1 MRATQTPAQTLVVQV
16 LLTQPFGGSMDA
28 AAKGLS
34 SSASDD
40 RKQEIVLLSSADLRA
55 LVSSQMAIAA
65 IDEAY
70 NKLYLNRGDQGRSLG
85 FSVERGSIHVK
96 AGLLPGSHDCFAAKI
111 NVNLPGNV
119 ELNQLPTIQGV
130 VVLVDARNGRPLAI
144 MESMALTAIRTAAT
158 AALAARH
165 GARKNSK
172 RLAIVGCGAQAG
184 YQLDAIA
191 ACFKLED
198 VRVFD
203 VNAARA
209 EVFARDHQSGRGF
222 RCTSE
227 PSIRDAIEGADICVT
242 CTTSCSPV
250 LTNDYELKG
259 CFIAAMGADNP
270 SKQEIAPAL
279 MRRSRMLVDDLDACA
294 AGGDL
299 YHALKT
305 ETVARADVH
314 ADLAEL
320 AANAKSGRQSEDE
333 LVIFDSTG
341 SGVQDVAVAWVAYQR
356 ARDTQQVSTFDLIG
370 STAL

>member
-1 MRATQTPAQTLVVQV
+1 
-16 LLTQPFGGSMDA
+16 MDS
-28 AAKGLS
+28 AAKRPS
-34 SSASDD
+34 STSANDD
-40 RKQEIVLLSSADLRA
+40 RKHEIVLLSSADLRG
-55 LVSSQMAIAA
+55 LVGSQVAITA

-70 NKLYLNRGDQGRSLG
+70 KQLYLNRGDQGRSLG
-85 FSVERGSIHVK
+85 FSIARGSIHVK

-191 ACFKLED
+191 ACFRLEN
-198 VRVFD
+198 VLVFD

-209 EVFARDHQSGRGF
+209 EAFARDHQSGRGF
-222 RCTSE
+222 RCTAE
-227 PSIRDAIEGADICVT
+227 PSIQDAIEGADICVT
-242 CTTSCSPV
+242 CTTSSSPV

-259 CFIAAMGADNP
+259 CFIAAVGADNP

-299 YHALKT
+299 YHALQT
-305 ETVARADVH
+305 ETVSRSDVH

-320 AANAKSGRQSEDE
+320 AANVKSGRQSDDE

-370 STAL
+370 STAGVGL

>member
-1 MRATQTPAQTLVVQV
+1 MDSTAQ
-16 LLTQPFGGSMDA
+16 GR
-28 AAKGLS
+28 S
-34 SSASDD
+34 STFASDG
-40 RKQEIVLLSSADLRA
+40 RKQEIALLSAADLRV
-55 LVSSQMAIAA
+55 LVGPQLAIAA
-65 IDEAY
+65 IGEAY
-70 NKLYLNRGDQGRSLG
+70 NQLHHNRSDQGRSLG
-85 FSVERGSIHVK
+85 FSVPRGSIHVK

-144 MESMALTAIRTAAT
+144 MESLALTAIRTAAT

-165 GARKNSK
+165 GARKNSG

-184 YQLDAIA
+184 YQFDAIA
-191 ACFKLED
+191 ACFKLKD

-209 EVFARDHQSGRGF
+209 EAFARHHQSARGLH
-222 RCTSE
+222 CTAE

-242 CTTSCSPV
+242 CTTSSSPV
-250 LTNDYELKG
+250 LTDDYELKG
-259 CFIAAMGADNP
+259 CFVAAMGADNP
-270 SKQEIAPAL
+270 GKQEIAPAL
-279 MRRSRMLVDDLDACA
+279 MRRSRLLVDDLDACA

-299 YHALKT
+299 HHALRT
-305 ETVARADVH
+305 ETVSRADVH

-320 AANAKSGRQSEDE
+320 AANVKSGRQSDDE

-356 ARDTQQVSTFDLIG
+356 ARETQQARTFDLIG
-370 STAL
+370 STAGVAP